1 MLKSSYFI
9 NMCVL
14 LIYLFCIQMYCITLD
29 DYMHTYTQIYMK
41 CKLFFS
47 LRGKIMNI
55 VCVLLICVFQLLFI
69 DLYYSG
75 NKVLNLK
82 SLK

>member
-1 MLKSSYFI
+1 
-9 NMCVL
+9 
-14 LIYLFCIQMYCITLD
+14 
-29 DYMHTYTQIYMK
+29 MHTYTQIYMK